1 MKIKKSGKMPAAET
15 DMTPMIDMT
24 FQLITFFMFVMKVS
38 DIEADARIKLPSS
51 QIAKPPEGK
60 PGDIYVL
67 QIASNNK
74 VLHNG
79 QDIDLDRFDK
89 ILRLEVDTK
98 RRLGKDPADTVV
110 LVRADSFAETGQVQK
125 IIQICQKNGFVNYSL
140 RAVVRAG
147 PGS

>member
-1 MKIKKSGKMPAAET
+1 MKVKKSSSMPSAET

-60 PGDIYVL
+60 PGQIYIL

-79 QDIDLDRFDK
+79 QDIDLERFDK
-89 ILRLEVDTK
+89 LLRLDVDTM
-98 RRLGKDPADTVV
+98 RRLGKEPKDTIV
-110 LVRADSFAETGQVQK
+110 LVRADGFAETGQVQR
-125 IIQICQKNGFVNYSL
+125 IIQICQKNGLVNYSL
-140 RAVVRAG
+140 RAVVKG
-147 PGS
+147 GT

>member
-1 MKIKKSGKMPAAET
+1 MKVKQSHSMPSAET

-60 PGDIYVL
+60 PGQIYVL
-67 QIASNNK
+67 QITSNNK

-79 QDIDLDRFDK
+79 QDIDLNRFDK
-89 ILRLEVDTK
+89 LLRIEVDTM
-98 RRLGKDPADTVV
+98 RRLDKDPKETTV
-110 LVRADSFAETGQVQK
+110 LVRADSFAEAGQVQK
-125 IIQICQKNGFVNYSL
+125 VIQICQKYGLVKFSF
-140 RAVVRAG
+140 RAL
-147 PGS
+147 SKSEN

>member
-1 MKIKKSGKMPAAET
+1 MKLKKSNSMPSAET

-51 QIAKPPEGK
+51 QIAKPSEGK
-60 PGDIYVL
+60 PGQIYVL
-67 QIASNNK
+67 QITANNK

-89 ILRLEVDTK
+89 VLRLEVDTL
-98 RRLGKDPADTVV
+98 RRLNKEPKDTIV
-110 LVRADSFAETGQVQK
+110 LVRADRYAEAGQVQR
-125 IIQICQKNGFVNYSL
+125 IIQICQKHGLIDYSL
-140 RAVVRAG
+140 RTLANG
-147 PGS
+147 GT

>member
-1 MKIKKSGKMPAAET
+1 MKVKKSNSMPSAET

-38 DIEADARIKLPSS
+38 DIEADTRIKLPSS

-60 PGDIYVL
+60 PGQIYVL
-67 QIASNNK
+67 QLTANNK

-89 ILRLEVDTK
+89 LLRIEVDTL
-98 RRLGKDPADTVV
+98 RRLQKDPKETTV
-110 LVRADSFAETGQVQK
+110 LVRADSFAQTGQVQRV
-125 IIQICQKNGFVNYSL
+125 IQICQKHGLIKYSL
-140 RAVVRAG
+140 RTLSKG
-147 PGS
+147 EL